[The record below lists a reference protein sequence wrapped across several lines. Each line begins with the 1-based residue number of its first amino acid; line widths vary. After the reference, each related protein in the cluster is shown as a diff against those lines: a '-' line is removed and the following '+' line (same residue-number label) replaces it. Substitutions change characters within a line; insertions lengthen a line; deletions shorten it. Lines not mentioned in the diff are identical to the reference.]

1 MCVFVV
7 DTFHYAEKVYI
18 LGVVTS
24 SPTAFTEGT
33 VKEAWV
39 TEKLQQSTVPFH
51 GTYCAVRGQHAGL
64 ACCLS
69 LVSQSALTAAGKSF

>member
-1 MCVFVV
+1 MSGLRKLSSVWSLSMMLCVFFVV

-24 SPTAFTEGT
+24 FPTAFIEGT

-39 TEKLQQSTVPFH
+39 TEKLQPSTVPFH
-51 GTYCAVRGQHAGL
+51 GAYCAVRG
-64 ACCLS
+64 
-69 LVSQSALTAAGKSF
+69 